1 MSMLRVP
8 VTKEQVLAGEV
19 VPTTMGK
26 TKKPTK
32 KKFINV
38 DSIIHEKP
46 AVSVVKKWLQTNIDQ
61 IEEDQNVLTLY
72 HQ

>member
-1 MSMLRVP
+1 MLRVP

-19 VPTTMGK
+19 VPATAGK
-26 TKKPTK
+26 AKKPVK

-38 DSIIHEKP
+38 ESIIHDKP

-72 HQ
+72 NQ